1 MIIKEDINMDENKAI
16 QNPENTCFNCLKE
29 TAIHKISIPA
39 LGWRSQFD
47 NFSTRI
53 QLCDNCYKSTNPD
66 WWKLN
71 IIQGKTNWD
80 GEYYE
85 YENEILQFIEQMPL
99 AGQELF
105 YNRYATGADADDM
118 EAQDWIDY
126 KLDILPHEKC
136 KEYGLYSPQEIQAY
150 KERFPI
156 CQHPVN
162 IIYEDGSKGCWCPF
176 GAYGEYG
183 QKVGL
188 NICDE
193 CYECKYFKK
202 RRTPIKYIS
211 EKDWIDYKIYYIVK
225 LKEEE
230 FSRFKNY

>member
-1 MIIKEDINMDENKAI
+1 MNPNQAI
-16 QNPENTCFNCLKE
+16 QNPENVCFNCLKE
-29 TAIHKISIPA
+29 TTVNKINIPA
-39 LGWRSQFD
+39 LGWGSQFD

-53 QLCDNCYKSTNPD
+53 HLCDNCYKSTNPD

-71 IIQGKTNWD
+71 IIQGKTNWG

-85 YENEILQFIEQMPL
+85 YENEILQFIDQMPL

-105 YNRYATGADADDM
+105 YNRYATGAFVSYYM

-126 KLDILPHEKC
+126 KLNILPHEKC
-136 KEYGLYSPQEIQAY
+136 KEYGLYSPQEKQAY

-156 CQHPVN
+156 CQHPINV
-162 IIYEDGSKGCWCPF
+162 IYEDESKGCWCPF

-183 QKVGL
+183 QKIGL

-193 CYECKYFKK
+193 CYECKYFEK

-211 EKDWIDYKIYYIVK
+211 EKDWIDYKLYYIAK

-230 FSRFKNY
+230 FRNKFENY

>member
-1 MIIKEDINMDENKAI
+1 MNPNQAI
-16 QNPENTCFNCLKE
+16 QNPEIVCFNCLKE
-29 TAIHKISIPA
+29 TIVHKIKIPA
-39 LGWRSQFD
+39 FGWGSQFD
-47 NFSTRI
+47 NFSTEI
-53 QLCDNCYKSTNPD
+53 HLCDECIKLTNSE
-66 WWKLN
+66 WWKL
-71 IIQGKTNWD
+71 KTIKGETDLD

-85 YENEILQFIEQMPL
+85 YEDEILKFVEQMPL

-105 YNRYATGADADDM
+105 YNRYATGEFVNFHM

-126 KLDILPHEKC
+126 KLNILPHEKC

-162 IIYEDGSKGCWCPF
+162 VIYEDESKGCWCPF

-183 QKVGL
+183 QKIGL
-188 NICDE
+188 DICDE
-193 CYECKYFKK
+193 CYECKYFEK

-211 EKDWIDYKIYYIVK
+211 EKDWIDYKLYYIAK

-230 FSRFKNY
+230 FRNKFENY

>member
-1 MIIKEDINMDENKAI
+1 MNNKVI
-16 QNPENTCFNCLKE
+16 QNPENVCFNCLKE
-29 TAIHKISIPA
+29 TTVHKIDIPA
-39 LGWRSQFD
+39 LGWGSSFD

-53 QLCDNCYKSTNPD
+53 NLCNDCYNLTNPN
-66 WWKLN
+66 WWNLN
-71 IIQGKTNWD
+71 IIKAEIDWH
-80 GEYYE
+80 GEHYE
-85 YENEILQFIEQMPL
+85 YENEILNFVKQMPL

-105 YNRYATGADADDM
+105 YNRYAYGANADYYM

-126 KLDILPHEKC
+126 ELGILPHEKC

-183 QKVGL
+183 QKIGL

-193 CYECKYFKK
+193 CYQCDYFTQ
-202 RRTPIKYIS
+202 RTTSIKDILYKDWEDYKVYYIS
-211 EKDWIDYKIYYIVK
+211 K
-225 LKEEE
+225 LKQEEYKKKFE
-230 FSRFKNY
+230 NY

>member
-1 MIIKEDINMDENKAI
+1 MNKNKAI

-29 TAIHKISIPA
+29 TIVHKIKIPA
-39 LGWRSQFD
+39 LGWGSQFD
-47 NFSTRI
+47 NFSTEI
-53 QLCDNCYKSTNPD
+53 HLCDECMKLTNSE
-66 WWKLN
+66 WWKL
-71 IIQGKTNWD
+71 KTIK
-80 GEYYE
+80 GETDLDDAYYE
-85 YENEILQFIEQMPL
+85 YENEILKFVKQMPL

-105 YNRYATGADADDM
+105 WNRYATGAFVSYYM

-126 KLDILPHEKC
+126 KLNILPHEKC
-136 KEYGLYSPQEIQAY
+136 KEYGLYSPQEKQAY

-162 IIYEDGSKGCWCPF
+162 IIYDDGSKGCWCPF

-183 QKVGL
+183 QKIGL

-193 CYECKYFKK
+193 CYECKYFEK

-211 EKDWIDYKIYYIVK
+211 EKDWIDYKLYYIAK

-230 FSRFKNY
+230 FRNKFENY

>member
-1 MIIKEDINMDENKAI
+1 MNPNQAI
-16 QNPENTCFNCLKE
+16 QNPEIVCFNCLKE
-29 TAIHKISIPA
+29 TIVHKIKIPA
-39 LGWRSQFD
+39 LGWGSQFD
-47 NFSTRI
+47 NFSTEI
-53 QLCDNCYKSTNPD
+53 HLCDECMKLTNSE
-66 WWKLN
+66 WWKL
-71 IIQGKTNWD
+71 KTIKGETDSD

-85 YENEILQFIEQMPL
+85 YEDEILKFVEQMPL

-105 YNRYATGADADDM
+105 YNRYATGEFASFHM

-126 KLDILPHEKC
+126 KLNILPHEKC

-150 KERFPI
+150 KERFPK
-156 CQHPVN
+156 CQHVFN
-162 IIYEDGSKGCWCPF
+162 IVYNDASIGCWCPF
-176 GAYGEYG
+176 GAYGEFE
-183 QKVGL
+183 QKTGR

-211 EKDWIDYKIYYIVK
+211 EKDWIDYKIYYIAK